1 MRSTRLLSRTVGLHP
16 DPELS
21 GSTLLIVTK
30 SITKVLIVCST
41 PPHSNSFAQIGKAQ
55 EMARRCQETKFKEC
69 D

>member
-1 MRSTRLLSRTVGLHP
+1 M
-16 DPELS
+16 
-21 GSTLLIVTK
+21 
-30 SITKVLIVCST
+30 VLIVCST